1 MIRFRRLTAKLLAEW
16 LVEQRLNGA
25 HARYRLR
32 LWRESRAALAAL
44 ESELRLYVDEAFDDA
59 RLRLRRGFED
69 ALSPFNDPAIDP
81 AANYPSLL
89 HRVTLQGYFG
99 EILAV
104 AAVEHLGAHGHG
116 DWQVPAFLFRLHDQ
130 EFQHLELINER
141 LRTGEAHD
149 PDRMA
154 ERRPGRTGDDGLAF
168 RIDEN
173 NVITDVLT
181 IEAKCLTENNNA
193 KIQEAHKKLTA
204 GGPLPP
210 GIRELINLLSEYDT
224 AAANNWSEA
233 LMRLRQSGYRRALRW
248 DAVAYICGHIPQRNG
263 RITWM
268 PADQP
273 HPAYTVARNLEGLEF
288 QFEDLPGLITAVYR
302 GE

>member
-1 MIRFRRLTAKLLAEW
+1 
-16 LVEQRLNGA
+16 V
-25 HARYRLR
+25 
-32 LWRESRAALAAL
+32 WRESRAALAAL
-44 ESELRLYVDEAFDDA
+44 ETELRLYVDEAFDDA

-104 AAVEHLGAHGHG
+104 VAVEHLGVHGHD
-116 DWQVPAFLFRLHDQ
+116 DWAVPAFLFRLHDQ

-141 LRTGEAHD
+141 LRVGEVHD
-149 PDRMA
+149 PDRMT

-168 RIDEN
+168 RIDVN

-181 IEAKCLTENNNA
+181 IEAKCLTQNNNA
-193 KIQEAHKKLTA
+193 KIQEAHEKLAA

-224 AAANNWSEA
+224 PAANNWSEA
-233 LMRLRQSGYRRALRW
+233 LFRLRQGGYRRAVRW
-248 DAVAYICGHIPQRNG
+248 DAVAYICGHIPQRDG

-268 PADQP
+268 PVDQP
-273 HPAYTVARNLEGLEF
+273 HPAYTVERDLEGLEF
-288 QFEDLPGLITAVYR
+288 QVEDLSGLITAVYR